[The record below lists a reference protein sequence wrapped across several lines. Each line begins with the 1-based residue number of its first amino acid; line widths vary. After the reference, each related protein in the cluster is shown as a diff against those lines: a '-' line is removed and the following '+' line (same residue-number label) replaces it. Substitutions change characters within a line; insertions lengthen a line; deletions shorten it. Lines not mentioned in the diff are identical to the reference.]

1 MLYYVCYVFLMHSL
15 YYVMLC
21 VAAAPKTYS
30 GEIQAPTTT
39 ATAKKKK
46 TQLKYENS
54 TKESKLHFCDL
65 QLIYIC
71 KYASYICYS

>member
-1 MLYYVCYVFLMHSL
+1 MYVMYSLCIPYIMLCYVLL
-15 YYVMLC
+15 LL
-21 VAAAPKTYS
+21 PKPS
-30 GEIQAPTTT
+30 QMKFKHQQPQQQQ
-39 ATAKKKK
+39 KK